1 MFEIEQIDFLLESK
15 LEVLTEE
22 QLQFLVENR
31 IEFIKTQ
38 NKDKIEAAHD
48 PDSVKLGSDKIID
61 HIANKIDPTTNKS
74 HTQWLVNR
82 YKNGDFK
89 LSDAKDIKKVMKSY
103 EDSKSALE
111 NKDLN
116 SFKSISHLK
125 DAIAPVQSRL
135 AAQKAAASE
144 DKEASAEMP
153 VVFQE
158 DGHTGYKVPSKAVS
172 IKNYG
177 PQGKLEQTT
186 WCTALTGNTNMFNGY
201 KGGKYTLHLN
211 NGHVLQL
218 HHQSNQLMDKN
229 NQPINLRTDPRFA
242 PHQDVIQ
249 KYANLT
255 HELEGKPDSKLV
267 KAAPIDNSVL
277 EQAIAG
283 HDQHLNKAVSTIGTP
298 SYDQFGIYNIQDKF
312 NHIRKIVLPQAK
324 VSDEMFDKLKHFK
337 TLTGKPYPPETHKI
351 EEVDLTP
358 QLAHSPHTSAAQLK
372 KIAESIDSFKFGSSN
387 SGDNNTMRHLLW
399 HENNDVA
406 SNHAIVDKIVQIPD
420 KDLRESFARR
430 FAHEGQYILPEHLAK
445 IDHINGVKA
454 NAIGNDT
461 AVVPKHYFEDVLNS
475 GELSPS
481 VLAEHK
487 HLPNEIASRIN
498 SMRNVDDRALSRLA
512 ENHHIDHSIAYL
524 AATRAKDPDFKK
536 VIENPKFDD
545 KDVQSLV
552 SQYMDANPAKTN
564 RWLTSNRLSRD
575 HIASIINHPN
585 AYKLLSAYGPSI
597 ANAPKTRSGDLEA
610 LIDHPRFN
618 PDDHAEAILK
628 SHALK
633 PKVIDKLIAK
643 SNGNRNVLKAIL
655 DEAKPEHVTAQHLHA
670 ILDSN
675 DVSMHDKHRV
685 LHHQAAQL
693 SHFDKVKND
702 VRFHGA
708 ISSSK
713 NAPPSILHS
722 LATSSL
728 DHVRHNVANNPN
740 TESRTHH
747 ILKTDSVADI
757 AKIAAKKAK

>member
-1 MFEIEQIDFLLESK
+1 MFEIDQIDFLLESK

-144 DKEASAEMP
+144 DKNTSAEMP

-242 PHQDVIQ
+242 PHRDVIQ

-267 KAAPIDNSVL
+267 KAAPIDSSVL

-283 HDQHLNKAVSTIGTP
+283 HDQHLNKFVESTERGNSDVYHLYSTKD
-298 SYDQFGIYNIQDKF
+298 SL
-312 NHIRKIVLPQAK
+312 NHISNILLPQAK
-324 VSDEMFDKLKHFK
+324 VSDEMFDKLKQFK
-337 TLTGKPYPPETHKI
+337 TVVGPKYGLNREQKVENI
-351 EEVDLTP
+351 DLTH
-358 QLAHSPHTSAAQLK
+358 QLAQSPHTSAAQLK
-372 KIAESIDSFKFGSSN
+372 KIAESIDPHKVDITGST
-387 SGDNNTMRHLLW
+387 GTTMINLIN
-399 HENNDVA
+399 HENNDA
-406 SNHAIVDKIVQIPD
+406 ESNHAIVDKIMQMPEQTT
-420 KDLRESFARR
+420 RERLART
-430 FAHEGQYILPEHLAK
+430 FAHRGQYILPEHLEK
-445 IDHINGVKA
+445 IDHIDNVKG
-454 NAIGNDT
+454 NAITNDT
-461 AVVPKHYFEDVLNS
+461 AVVPKEYFEHELNDPNGVHES
-475 GELSPS
+475 I
-481 VLAEHK
+481 AAHK
-487 HLPNEIASRIN
+487 NLPDEIAHKML
-498 SMRNVDDRALSRLA
+498 SMKLTPRVYKNLA
-512 ENHHIDHSIAYL
+512 ENHNVDPSVAYL
-524 AATRAKDPDFKK
+524 AATKAQDMDFKK
-536 VIENPKFDD
+536 VIEHPKFDD

>member
-1 MFEIEQIDFLLESK
+1 MFEIDQIDFLLESK
-15 LEVLTEE
+15 LELLTED

-38 NKDKIEAAHD
+38 NKDKIAAAHD
-48 PDSVKLGSDKIID
+48 PDSAKLSSDKIID
-61 HIANKIDPTTNKS
+61 HIAAKIDPTVNKA

-82 YKNGDFK
+82 YKSGDFK

-103 EDSKSALE
+103 EESKSVFE

-116 SFKSISHLK
+116 SFKSVSHLK
-125 DAIAPVQSRL
+125 DAIAPVQARID
-135 AAQKAAASE
+135 AQKAAASE
-144 DKEASAEMP
+144 DKGASADMP

-158 DGHTGYKVPSKAVS
+158 DGHTGYKVPSRAVS

-186 WCTALTGNTNMFNGY
+186 WCTAANGTNNMFNGY

-242 PHQDVIQ
+242 PYKETVQRF
-249 KYANLT
+249 ANVT

-267 KAAPIDNSVL
+267 KARPIEPSVL
-277 EQAIAG
+277 DQAIAS
-283 HDQHLNKAVSTIGTP
+283 HDEHVNKQAATIGTP
-298 SYDQFGIYNIQDKF
+298 SYDQYGVYNIQDKLK
-312 NHIRKIVLPQAK
+312 HIQNILLPQSK

-337 TLTGKPYPPETHKI
+337 TLTGNAYRPETHKI
-351 EEVDLTP
+351 DEVDLTHE
-358 QLAHSPHTSAAQLK
+358 LAQSPHTEAKHLA
-372 KIAESIDSFKFGSSN
+372 KIAESIDPEKVDITGST
-387 SGDNNTMRHLLW
+387 GLTMINLIN
-399 HENNDVA
+399 HENNDAA
-406 SNHAIVDKIVQIPD
+406 SHHAIVDKIIQIPHQAT
-420 KDLRESFARR
+420 RERLARQ
-430 FAHEGQYILPEHLAK
+430 FAHKAQYILPEHLAK
-445 IDHINGVKA
+445 IDHIGNVKG
-454 NAIGNDT
+454 NAITNET
-461 AVVPKHYFEDVLNS
+461 AVVPKHYFED
-475 GELSPS
+475 ELKDPTGVHESI
-481 VLAEHK
+481 AAHK
-487 HLPNEIASRIN
+487 DLPDEVAHKMLGMN
-498 SMRNVDDRALSRLA
+498 LSARVYKNLA
-512 ENHHIDHSIAYL
+512 ENHNVDPSVAYL
-524 AATRAKDPDFKK
+524 AATKAQDMDFKK
-536 VIENPKFDD
+536 VIEHPKFDD

-552 SQYMDANPAKTN
+552 SQYMDANPSRTD

-575 HIASIINHPN
+575 HIASIIKHPN
-585 AYKLLSAYGPSI
+585 AYKLLSAYGNTI
-597 ANAPKTRSGDLEA
+597 ANAPKTRSGDLET

-618 PDDHAEAILK
+618 ADDHADAILK

-643 SNGNRNVLKAIL
+643 SNSNRNVLKSIL
-655 DEAKPEHVTAQHLHA
+655 DDAKPEHVAAQHLHQ
-670 ILDSN
+670 ILDSS

-685 LHHQAAQL
+685 LHHQAVQL
-693 SHFDKVKND
+693 SHFDKVKD
-702 VRFHGA
+702 DMRFHGA

-722 LATSSL
+722 LATSPL

>member
-1 MFEIEQIDFLLESK
+1 MFEIDQIDFLLESK
-15 LEVLTEE
+15 LELLTED

-48 PDSVKLGSDKIID
+48 PDSAKLSSDKIID
-61 HIANKIDPTTNKS
+61 HIAAKIDPTVNKA

-82 YKNGDFK
+82 YKSGDFK

-103 EDSKSALE
+103 EESKSVLE

-116 SFKSISHLK
+116 SFKSVSHLK
-125 DAIAPVQSRL
+125 DAIAPVQSRID
-135 AAQKAAASE
+135 AQKAAASE
-144 DKEASAEMP
+144 DKGASADMP

-158 DGHTGYKVPSKAVS
+158 DGHTGYKVPSRAVS

-186 WCTALTGNTNMFNGY
+186 WCTAANGTNNMFNGY

-211 NGHVLQL
+211 NGNVLQL

-229 NQPINLRTDPRFA
+229 NRPINLRTDQRFA
-242 PHQDVIQ
+242 PYKETVQRF
-249 KYANLT
+249 ANVT
-255 HELEGKPDSKLV
+255 YELEGKPDSKLV
-267 KAAPIDNSVL
+267 KARPIEPSVL
-277 EQAIAG
+277 DQAIAS
-283 HDQHLNKAVSTIGTP
+283 HDEHVNKQAATIGTP
-298 SYDQFGIYNIQDKF
+298 SYDQYGVYNIQDKLK
-312 NHIRKIVLPQAK
+312 HIQNILLPQSK

-337 TLTGKPYPPETHKI
+337 TLTGNAYRPETHKI
-351 EEVDLTP
+351 DEVDLTHE
-358 QLAHSPHTSAAQLK
+358 LAQSPHTEAKHLA
-372 KIAESIDSFKFGSSN
+372 KIAESIDPESVDITGK
-387 SGDNNTMRHLLW
+387 SGLTMINLIN
-399 HENNDVA
+399 HENNDAA
-406 SNHAIVDKIVQIPD
+406 SHHAIVDKIIQIPHQAT
-420 KDLRESFARR
+420 RERLARQ
-430 FAHEGQYILPEHLAK
+430 FAHKAQYILPEHLAK
-445 IDHINGVKA
+445 IDHIGDVKG
-454 NAIGNDT
+454 NAITNET
-461 AVVPKHYFEDVLNS
+461 AVVPKHYFED
-475 GELSPS
+475 ELKNPTGVHESI
-481 VLAEHK
+481 AAHK
-487 HLPNEIASRIN
+487 DLPDEVAHKMLGMN
-498 SMRNVDDRALSRLA
+498 LSARVYKNLA
-512 ENHHIDHSIAYL
+512 ENHNVDPSVAYL
-524 AATRAKDPDFKK
+524 AATKAQDMDFKK
-536 VIENPKFDD
+536 VIEHPKFDD

-552 SQYMDANPAKTN
+552 SQYMDANPAKTD

-575 HIASIINHPN
+575 HIASIIKHPN
-585 AYKLLSAYGPSI
+585 AHKLLSAYGNTI
-597 ANAPKTRSGDLEA
+597 ANAPKTRSGDLET

-618 PDDHAEAILK
+618 ADDHADAILK

-643 SNGNRNVLKAIL
+643 SNSNRNVLKSIL
-655 DEAKPEHVTAQHLHA
+655 DDAKPEHVAAQHLHQ
-670 ILDSN
+670 ILDSS

-685 LHHQAAQL
+685 LHHQAVQL
-693 SHFDKVKND
+693 SHFDKVKD
-702 VRFHGA
+702 DMRFHGA

-722 LATSSL
+722 LATSPL